1 MREQHRQPVPEAAR
15 SAAVVA
21 LALVVLAGGSWW
33 QRDALDA
40 LAGSGQASSALAG
53 SLPQDLQ
60 LPAARAAQPVLDEPS
75 GGALS
80 PSALRRRLMPLVAD
94 RRFGRRIGLAVRDLS
109 SDTASLQVGAGAF
122 MPASTLKLVVA
133 AAALELLGPSHRF
146 ETVVTSS
153 GQLRRQPTPRLTL
166 VGGGDPML
174 VGSHTAGDY
183 PRSATLRGLAAATA
197 RALIDAGVRRVR
209 VGYDDSLF
217 SGPAV
222 SPTWEPDYVPDVTSP
237 VSALWVDEGIDP
249 VTGSRSMDPAAL
261 AALRFADGLRAR
273 GIDVASRVVGSTAGA
288 VELASVASPPLDQ
301 VVGHVLGL
309 SDNEGAE
316 VLLRHVGLAAGTGAS
331 FSGGAI
337 GVEEALRPLG
347 VPWGGVRVNDGSGL
361 SRANRLPLDTLMAV
375 LALGVEE
382 DRPELRAVVGGLP
395 VAGFDG
401 TLAGRYFARGTSA
414 ARGLVRA
421 KTGTLTGSH
430 SLAGTVVNADGALLG
445 FVAVANRVAVRHT
458 LFARDQLDRIAAA
471 LAACGCER

>member
-1 MREQHRQPVPEAAR
+1 
-15 SAAVVA
+15 
-21 LALVVLAGGSWW
+21 
-33 QRDALDA
+33 
-40 LAGSGQASSALAG
+40 
-53 SLPQDLQ
+53 
-60 LPAARAAQPVLDEPS
+60 
-75 GGALS
+75 
-80 PSALRRRLMPLVAD
+80 
-94 RRFGRRIGLAVRDLS
+94 
-109 SDTASLQVGAGAF
+109 
-122 MPASTLKLVVA
+122 
-133 AAALELLGPSHRF
+133 
-146 ETVVTSS
+146 
-153 GQLRRQPTPRLTL
+153 
-166 VGGGDPML
+166 
-174 VGSHTAGDY
+174 
-183 PRSATLRGLAAATA
+183 
-197 RALIDAGVRRVR
+197 
-209 VGYDDSLF
+209 
-217 SGPAV
+217 
-222 SPTWEPDYVPDVTSP
+222 
-237 VSALWVDEGIDP
+237 
-249 VTGSRSMDPAAL
+249 
-261 AALRFADGLRAR
+261 
-273 GIDVASRVVGSTAGA
+273 
-288 VELASVASPPLDQ
+288 VASPPLDQ

-347 VPWGGVRVNDGSGL
+347 VPWGGVRVSDGSGL

-471 LAACGCER
+471 LADCGCER